1 MNEAL
6 AWVGQIASWVGKF
19 IPRWAIIKTT
29 HGGVK
34 FVRGWKVRPV
44 GPGIHWWWPVTTE
57 LTVYPVARQANDLR
71 SQTLETEDGVTVV
84 ASSVIVYE
92 VHDITALIAYTY
104 DPDNT
109 IMEVALATVQDVL
122 TRLTWKEA
130 STMKR
135 RVLNTALK
143 HNTQKMLDPY
153 GVTVLNMNLTDLA
166 RCQVF
171 KVLTDS
177 QMAPLVLPALSE

>member
-1 MNEAL
+1 M
-6 AWVGQIASWVGKF
+6 
-19 IPRWAIIKTT
+19 
-29 HGGVK
+29 
-34 FVRGWKVRPV
+34 RGWKVRPV

-57 LTVYPVARQANDLR
+57 LSVYPVARQANDLR
-71 SQTLETEDGVTVV
+71 SQTLETEDEVTVV

-92 VHDITALIAYTY
+92 VHDIKALIAYTY

-135 RVLNTALK
+135 RILNTALK
-143 HNTQKMLDPY
+143 NNAQKVLEPY

-166 RCQVF
+166 RCQVL

-177 QMAPLVLPALSE
+177 QATPVVISGLAD

>member
-6 AWVGQIASWVGKF
+6 AWVGQIASWVGQF
-19 IPRWAIIKTT
+19 IPRWSIIKTT

-57 LTVYPVARQANDLR
+57 LAVYPVARQANDLR
-71 SQTLETEDGVTVV
+71 SQTLETEDEVTVV

-92 VHDITALIAYTY
+92 VHDIKALIAYTY

-122 TRLTWKEA
+122 TRLTWREA

-143 HNTQKMLDPY
+143 NNAQKMLDPY
-153 GVTVLNMNLTDLA
+153 GGTVRNRNLSDRA
-166 RCQVF
+166 RCPVF
-171 KVLTDS
+171 KVLTDT
-177 QMAPLVLPALSE
+177 PPTPVGIPAAE

>member
-1 MNEAL
+1 M
-6 AWVGQIASWVGKF
+6 
-19 IPRWAIIKTT
+19 
-29 HGGVK
+29 
-34 FVRGWKVRPV
+34 RGWKVQPV

-71 SQTLETEDGVTVV
+71 SQTLETEDGITVV

-92 VHDITALIAYTY
+92 VHDIKALIAYTY

-135 RVLNTALK
+135 RILNTALK
-143 HNTQKMLDPY
+143 NNAQKVLEPY

-166 RCQVF
+166 RCQVL

-177 QMAPLVLPALSE
+177 QATPVVISGLAD

>member
-1 MNEAL
+1 
-6 AWVGQIASWVGKF
+6 VQ
-19 IPRWAIIKTT
+19 
-29 HGGVK
+29 
-34 FVRGWKVRPV
+34 PV

-71 SQTLETEDGVTVV
+71 SQTLETEDGITVV

-92 VHDITALIAYTY
+92 VHDIKALIAYTY

-135 RVLNTALK
+135 RILNTALK
-143 HNTQKMLDPY
+143 NNAQKVLEPY

-166 RCQVF
+166 RCQVL

-177 QMAPLVLPALSE
+177 QATPVVISGLAD